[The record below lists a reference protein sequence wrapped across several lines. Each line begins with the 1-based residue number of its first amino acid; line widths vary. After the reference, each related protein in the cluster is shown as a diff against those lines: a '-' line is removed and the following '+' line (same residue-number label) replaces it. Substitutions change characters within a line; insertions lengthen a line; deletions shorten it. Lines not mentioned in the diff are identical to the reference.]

1 MNNVFLSRP
10 SFDSYAYGISH
21 ASVFNSTKRR
31 SRGAIAGRIAPQ
43 LLSPDSA
50 PRWLCIILC
59 VWLCRQN
66 VYAQRLLSQSTHASV
81 TIALIIS
88 PAEIYKSY
96 NGDFMINY
104 YVHSIKL
111 QRYASMDLY
120 DLSGIYKS
128 RDYPC
133 DLFTS
138 WILSRWIEPSSYN
151 NTLIR
156 VLSLTLKALTEH
168 IRRHRSYSN
177 AWQGPWNC
185 GW

>member
-59 VWLCRQN
+59 AWLCRQN

-81 TIALIIS
+81 THNCSYYIS
-88 PAEIYKSY
+88 CRDVQVISTAILRSITTSIPLNYEDMQAWTCMISVEFTKAEI
-96 NGDFMINY
+96 IP
-104 YVHSIKL
+104 
-111 QRYASMDLY
+111 
-120 DLSGIYKS
+120 GISSHRGFS
-128 RDYPC
+128 RG
-133 DLFTS
+133 
-138 WILSRWIEPSSYN
+138 E
-151 NTLIR
+151 
-156 VLSLTLKALTEH
+156 
-168 IRRHRSYSN
+168 
-177 AWQGPWNC
+177 
-185 GW
+185 

>member
-31 SRGAIAGRIAPQ
+31 SRDAIAGRIAPQ

-50 PRWLCIILC
+50 PHWLCIILC

-88 PAEIYKSY
+88 PAEIYKYSHITAILRSITKSIPLNY
-96 NGDFMINY
+96 KDMQAWTCMIS
-104 YVHSIKL
+104 VEFTKVEIIPAISSH
-111 QRYASMDLY
+111 R
-120 DLSGIYKS
+120 GFS
-128 RDYPC
+128 RC
-133 DLFTS
+133 
-138 WILSRWIEPSSYN
+138 E
-151 NTLIR
+151 
-156 VLSLTLKALTEH
+156 
-168 IRRHRSYSN
+168 
-177 AWQGPWNC
+177 
-185 GW
+185 